1 MPQLL
6 LQGAHLSRLG
16 RRQQDCSARGKVRA
30 LRCEQSV
37 LLDDDRRC
45 SEGRSRGCEV
55 GDFVCLASWWVGSIT
70 TVPCTSQNST
80 RD

>member
-16 RRQQDCSARGKVRA
+16 RRQQGCSTRGKVSA

-37 LLDDDRRC
+37 LLDDDWRR
-45 SEGRSRGCEV
+45 SEGRSRGCEM
-55 GDFVCLASWWVGSIT
+55 GDFVCLASWWVRSIT
-70 TVPCTSQNST
+70 TVSAAAATAT
-80 RD
+80 E